1 MYKHIRTLSNQLE
14 EMESYIR
21 YRDHHNPKVSKAPVG
36 WHLAHNLKVINNV
49 LDALQFSNPKEFKC
63 SFSFIKTMVMM
74 TGHIPRGK
82 AKSPKAVLPPDVIE
96 KKDLIFQ
103 LEKARQKIRAFHDLD
118 KNAFFDHPYFYKMNK
133 KESGKFLTI
142 HTGHHLNIIKDI
154 TKGKNQYQLSTF

>member
-1 MYKHIRTLSNQLE
+1 MPSHIRTLSSQLE
-14 EMESYIR
+14 EMENYIR
-21 YRDHHNPKVSKAPVG
+21 YRDYQDPKVSKAPVG

-49 LDALQFSNPKEFKC
+49 LDALEFSDPKEFKS

-82 AKSPKAVLPPDVIE
+82 AKSPKVVLPPDIIE
-96 KKDLIFQ
+96 KKDLILQ
-103 LEKARQKIRAFHDLD
+103 LEKARQKISTFDELD

-142 HTGHHLNIIKDI
+142 HTKHHLKIIKDI
-154 TKGKNQYQLSTF
+154 TTGKNQ

>member
-1 MYKHIRTLSNQLE
+1 MPSHIRTLSSQLE
-14 EMESYIR
+14 EMENYIR
-21 YRDHHNPKVSKAPVG
+21 YRDYQDPKVSKAPVG

-49 LDALQFSNPKEFKC
+49 LDALEFSDPKEFKS

-82 AKSPKAVLPPDVIE
+82 AKSPKVVLPPDIIE
-96 KKDLIFQ
+96 KKNLILQ
-103 LEKARQKIRAFHDLD
+103 LEKARQKISTFNELD

-142 HTGHHLNIIKDI
+142 HTKHHLKIIKDI
-154 TKGKNQYQLSTF
+154 TTGKNQ